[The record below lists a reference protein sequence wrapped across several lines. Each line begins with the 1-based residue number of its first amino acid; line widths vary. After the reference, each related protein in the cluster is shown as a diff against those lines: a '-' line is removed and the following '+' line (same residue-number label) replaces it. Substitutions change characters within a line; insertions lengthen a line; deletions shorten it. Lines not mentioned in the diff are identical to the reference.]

1 MKTQFFKINLFGK
14 ATYERNRTPKSIN
27 VELARA
33 ENIPGSLDEFKALA
47 IETLKKYRV
56 KSGIVSI
63 GAFQSEEDGE
73 MIFVHLMPKTQL
85 NVLSGVFN
93 A

>member
-14 ATYERNRTPKSIN
+14 ATYGRNRTPKSIN

-56 KSGIVSI
+56 KSGVVSI
-63 GAFQSEEDGE
+63 GAFQAEEDGE